1 MRSMLSDEGFYSCS
15 ILFQLIR
22 DRYVKMLLDTNVRF
36 APEAVIRLGGTANQA
51 TPTRGGTKLRQLGR
65 LTYHFPIN
73 LLSRYY
79 WPVALDPAFRIREG
93 FGGMCCGSREDR
105 WPRS

>member
-1 MRSMLSDEGFYSCS
+1 MRSMLSGDGFYSCS
-15 ILFQLIR
+15 ILFR

-36 APEAVIRLGGTANQA
+36 AGQKQSSDLVEQRTRQ
-51 TPTRGGTKLRQLGR
+51 TPTRGATKLQQFGR

-93 FGGMCCGSREDR
+93 FWGMCCGSR
-105 WPRS
+105 